1 MQRKLYKISVIG
13 CGRWGAF
20 IAKYLSDVGHAVTL
34 YGRPGS
40 RKTEELFSTRKN
52 ALMELPAAVL
62 TTTSL
67 PDAVKTAEILVISI
81 PSQNLRGLL
90 REIAALPTIPKT
102 LVLCMKG
109 LEIGSGKRLS
119 NVAAEELGEETRVAV
134 WIGPGHVQAFCAGI
148 PNCMVIDSA
157 DEKTKRTLVDAFS
170 GDLIR
175 FYYGQD
181 LVGNEIGAAAK
192 NVVGIAAGFLDG
204 LGLPS
209 LKGALM
215 SRGTREIARLI
226 EAVGGNPTS
235 AYGLCHL
242 GDYEAT
248 LFSPYSHNRRFGEAF
263 ARGEEFGDLAEG
275 YYTVRALTALA
286 DQTGVDLPI
295 CRAVEDVLYR
305 GASLPDCI
313 RQLFGRSLKNEF

>member
-1 MQRKLYKISVIG
+1 MQRKLYTVSVIG

-20 IAKYLSDVGHAVTL
+20 IAKYLSDLGHAVTL

-40 RKTEELFSTRKN
+40 RRMAELLETRKN
-52 ALMELPAAVL
+52 ALMELPAAVKL
-62 TTTSL
+62 ETSL
-67 PDAVKTAEILVISI
+67 SAALSGAEILVVSI
-81 PSQNLRGLL
+81 PSQQLRSLL
-90 REIAALPTIPKT
+90 REIAALPALPKT

-119 NVAAEELGEETRVAV
+119 TVAEEELGGRMKAAV

-157 DEKTKRTLVDAFS
+157 DEATKQELVDAFS

-181 LVGNEIGAAAK
+181 LTGNEIGAAAK

-204 LGLPS
+204 LGIPS

-226 EAVGGNPTS
+226 EAVGGNPNS

-263 ARGEEFGDLAEG
+263 ARGEEFGELAEG

-286 DQTGVDLPI
+286 DKTGVDLPI
-295 CRAVEDVLYR
+295 CRAVEDVLYH
-305 GASLPDCI
+305 GATLADCI
-313 RQLFGRSLKNEF
+313 KRLFARSLKNEF

>member
-1 MQRKLYKISVIG
+1 MQRKLYNLSVIG

-20 IAKYLSDVGHAVTL
+20 IAKYLSDLGHAVTL

-40 RKTEELFSTRKN
+40 RKTEELFSTRRN
-52 ALMELPAAVL
+52 ALMELPAAVS

-67 PDAVKTAEILVISI
+67 SDAVGRAEILVVSI

-90 REIAALPTIPKT
+90 REIVKVPTPPKT

-109 LEIGSGKRLS
+109 LEIGTGKRLS
-119 NVAAEELGEETRVAV
+119 TVAREELGDGVKVAV

-148 PNCMVIDSA
+148 PNCMVIDSE
-157 DEKTKRTLVDAFS
+157 DEKTKKALVDAFS
-170 GDLIR
+170 GELIR

-181 LVGNEIGAAAK
+181 LIGNEIGAAAK
-192 NVVGIAAGFLDG
+192 NVIGIAAGFLDG
-204 LGLPS
+204 LGTPS

-215 SRGTREIARLI
+215 SRGTCEISRLI
-226 EAVGGNPTS
+226 GALGGNPQS

-248 LFSPYSHNRRFGEAF
+248 LFSPYSHNRAFGEAF
-263 ARGEEFGDLAEG
+263 ARGESFGELAEG

-286 DQTGVDLPI
+286 EKTGVDLPI
-295 CRAVEDVLYR
+295 CRAVEAVLYR
-305 GASLPDCI
+305 GAPLPDCI
-313 RQLFGRSLKNEF
+313 KQLFDRSLKNEF

>member
-1 MQRKLYKISVIG
+1 MQRKLYTVSVIG

-20 IAKYLSDVGHAVTL
+20 IAKYLSDLGHAVAL

-40 RKTEELFSTRKN
+40 RKMAELLETRKN
-52 ALMELPAAVL
+52 ALMELPAAVKL
-62 TTTSL
+62 ETSL
-67 PDAVKTAEILVISI
+67 PDALSGAEILVVSI
-81 PSQNLRGLL
+81 PSQQLRSLL
-90 REIAALPTIPKT
+90 REIAALPALPKT

-119 NVAAEELGEETRVAV
+119 TVAEEELGGRMKAAV

-157 DEKTKRTLVDAFS
+157 DEATKQELVDAFS

-181 LVGNEIGAAAK
+181 LTGNEIGAAAK

-204 LGLPS
+204 LGIPS

-226 EAVGGNPTS
+226 EAVGGNPNS

-263 ARGEEFGDLAEG
+263 ARGEEFGELAEG

-286 DQTGVDLPI
+286 DKTGVDLPI
-295 CRAVEDVLYR
+295 CRAVEDVLYH
-305 GASLPDCI
+305 GATLADCI
-313 RQLFGRSLKNEF
+313 KRLFARSLKNEF